1 MKERAAGHVARREE
15 IRNAYSILA
24 LKPGGTGPLEKFGFS
39 GSISNGVV
47 RKKEFEDVD

>member
-24 LKPGGTGPLEKFGFS
+24 LKPGGTGPLEKLASVGAYQKVS
-39 GSISNGVV
+39 QG
-47 RKKEFEDVD
+47 KKSLKM